1 MFIYSNFCI
10 LLIGVSMYVHL
21 VLGGVGVGGWGVRLE
36 LDGIKFPEDDYETR
50 GVPNTFWFK

>member
-1 MFIYSNFCI
+1 
-10 LLIGVSMYVHL
+10 MYVHL